1 MSTTSGENSIKMP
14 TKREKVP
21 TNLLRINGDVSEHFR
36 LQLVEGHV

>member
-1 MSTTSGENSIKMP
+1 MSILHVKIAL
-14 TKREKVP
+14 KRQLNGKVL